1 VRRRATALLLVV
13 ALLAVTLAGCE
24 VRGTGPDGATG
35 SPGSAAPS
43 TRPTSRP
50 APGHELYG
58 FLPYWEVDDGI
69 ADHLAT
75 VPLTTLALFSVT
87 NTGTGAIDTTQP
99 GYQRITGEVGRRI
112 AREAQERGTR
122 VELVFTSFGVPRNRR
137 LFARPELQDAV
148 IVALVGLAAELGF
161 DGVNV
166 DVEGLDP
173 RDLPAFEGFVQQL
186 RGAARAHDPGWQV
199 SVATAAG
206 GLGAAMA
213 AAAHRAGADRIFL
226 MGYDYRVAGSQPG
239 ASAPLDRVDGN
250 PQTLRWSL
258 DRFEDLGVPVERTI
272 LGLPLY
278 GMTWPVAGP
287 GLGAPRTGRGEARIP
302 RRNLDLL
309 SGAAGAAVR
318 DDVEGVDV
326 WFVASDGWVGL
337 PPDDAPL
344 PPDDAPDRT
353 WTAVYVDAPDTLGRK
368 LELANE
374 RGLAGG
380 GFWAIG
386 YERGLPAF
394 TDLMRRFAAGGPVG
408 GSQAGPA
415 GRPRGRRRPGG
426 VLCPS
431 AEASTLTPSAR
442 PAPNPDS
449 ALTPPASQG
458 QRGIRFP
465 GTSSVRRPGGPGA
478 REARGAAGRE
488 GRARR

>member
-1 VRRRATALLLVV
+1 M
-13 ALLAVTLAGCE
+13 LASTLSGCE
-24 VRGTGPDGATG
+24 VRGTDPDGATA

-43 TRPTSRP
+43 SRPTPRP

-58 FLPYWEVDDGI
+58 FLPYWEMDDEI
-69 ADHLAT
+69 AGHLAT

-87 NTGTGAIDTTQP
+87 NTATGEIDTTQP
-99 GYQRITGEVGRRI
+99 GYRRI
-112 AREAQERGTR
+112 VGAVGQRVALEARERGTR

-148 IVALVGLAAELGF
+148 IVALVDLAAELEL
-161 DGVNV
+161 DGLNV

-173 RDLPAFEGFVQQL
+173 RDVPAFGAFVERL
-186 RGAARAHDPGWQV
+186 RTAARAHDPSWQV

-226 MGYDYRVAGSQPG
+226 MGYDYRVAGSEPG
-239 ASAPLDRVDGN
+239 ASAPLDRADGN

-258 DRFEDLGVPVERTI
+258 DRYEDLGVPVERTI

-278 GMTWPVAGP
+278 GMTWPVARP
-287 GLGAPRTGRGEARIP
+287 GLGTPRTGRGEAWIP

-318 DDVEGVDV
+318 DDVEGVDA
-326 WFVASDGWVGL
+326 WFLASDGWVGP
-337 PPDDAPL
+337 PPDDATP
-344 PPDDAPDRT
+344 PPDGAPDRT

-368 LELANE
+368 LALANE

-394 TDLMRRFAAGGPVG
+394 TDLMRRFVAGEPVG
-408 GSQAGPA
+408 VP
-415 GRPRGRRRPGG
+415 
-426 VLCPS
+426 
-431 AEASTLTPSAR
+431 
-442 PAPNPDS
+442 
-449 ALTPPASQG
+449 
-458 QRGIRFP
+458 
-465 GTSSVRRPGGPGA
+465 
-478 REARGAAGRE
+478 
-488 GRARR
+488 